1 MSTIEPI
8 IIPEHVPVIKQVN
21 VIKHVDVI
29 ITDTITP
36 IVIYDSE
43 DEIEEPRK

>member
-1 MSTIEPI
+1 MSNITSIT
-8 IIPEHVPVIKQVN
+8 IPEHVPVIKQVN
-21 VIKHVDVI
+21 VI